1 MSATLP
7 AVVDVWRMVAAK
19 RYFEGVLPLAGFNR
33 LRSSLTDTEGECRF
47 SLEFG
52 RDDMDQP
59 FVEVRADADLPLLC
73 QRTLERYLQSVKVL
87 QRLGLI
93 TSEAQEDALPEGME
107 PLLVGESADIRPI
120 DLVED
125 ELILALPVVPMN
137 PESTL
142 PDAVR
147 VPDEDNEVKPNPFS
161 ALAALKDHKK

>member
-1 MSATLP
+1 MQPLIITLG
-7 AVVDVWRMVAAK
+7 ALLLAAAAFVLWRSHAA
-19 RYFEGVLPLAGFNR
+19 R
-33 LRSSLTDTEGECRF
+33 LRR
-47 SLEFG
+47 
-52 RDDMDQP
+52 
-59 FVEVRADADLPLLC
+59 

-93 TSEAQEDALPEGME
+93 TSEAQENALPEGME
-107 PLLVGESADIRPI
+107 PLLVGESAEIRPI

>member
-1 MSATLP
+1 MQPLIITLG
-7 AVVDVWRMVAAK
+7 ALLLAAAAFVLWRSHAA
-19 RYFEGVLPLAGFNR
+19 R
-33 LRSSLTDTEGECRF
+33 LRR
-47 SLEFG
+47 
-52 RDDMDQP
+52 
-59 FVEVRADADLPLLC
+59 
-73 QRTLERYLQSVKVL
+73 QRTLKRMLDLADEVEALLDRSQARMASLKPLV
-87 QRLGLI
+87 QRVPADI
-93 TSEAQEDALPEGME
+93 AAEAQEDALPEGME
-107 PLLVGESADIRPI
+107 PLLVGESAEIRPI